1 MEQEMKK
8 PFKTVTTEYFE
19 EVDYDTRRNKHPHI
33 DGAGADRRKSRRIRM
48 VTTETQLIDRH
59 GRPAGEEI
67 EPIVTTK
74 FEYL

>member
-19 EVDYDTRRNKHPHI
+19 ELDTENPVI
-33 DGAGADRRKSRRIRM
+33 SGTVDRRIKV
-48 VTTETQLIDRH
+48 VTTTNQWVGSDKDPVI
-59 GRPAGEEI
+59 A
-67 EPIVTTK
+67 VT

>member
-1 MEQEMKK
+1 MTK

-19 EVDYDTRRNKHPHI
+19 ELDTEERQLIRDAVD
-33 DGAGADRRKSRRIRM
+33 RIRM
-48 VTTETQLIDRH
+48 VTTETRLIDRH
-59 GRPAGEEI
+59 GRPVGEKI